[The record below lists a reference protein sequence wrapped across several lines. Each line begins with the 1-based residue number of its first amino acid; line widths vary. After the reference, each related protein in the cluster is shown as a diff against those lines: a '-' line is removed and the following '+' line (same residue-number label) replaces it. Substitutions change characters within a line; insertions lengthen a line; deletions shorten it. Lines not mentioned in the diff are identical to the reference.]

1 MAKGDKLI
9 VYGIG
14 IFTLS
19 ALLLAWMSHSGRAG
33 SKAEHPSAAGIPVM
47 GASPSEAPA
56 PSTTEGSP
64 SPSANQPMAT
74 PEERHSSTESDARPA
89 DRPARSQAD
98 TSHADKPLPP
108 DLSAPSDEGLSPPDS
123 GQLLSPSQGETAA
136 QRVARRLRRH

>member
-98 TSHADKPLPP
+98 IKPRSLQIG
-108 DLSAPSDEGLSPPDS
+108 AIQKIG
-123 GQLLSPSQGETAA
+123 
-136 QRVARRLRRH
+136 RRHAQPDALFDQRDYPLAFGGRHPCRQE